1 MADALA
7 TGAKFRKAVEEHDL
21 VSARECMS
29 ENVEFHSPVAF
40 KHYSSLET
48 VMALLTHVSQ
58 TFEDFVY
65 IDDIQSGSSHMLRF
79 KARVGDK
86 AIEGVDLLEMGE
98 DGLVEKFTV
107 MVRPL
112 SAAIALAQAMG
123 ARIEAA
129 GGVPGA

>member
-7 TGAKFRKAVEEHDL
+7 TGAKFRKAVEEDDL

-48 VMALLTHVSQ
+48 VMPLLTHVSQ

-65 IDDIQSGSSHMLRF
+65 LDDLHSGSSHLLRF
-79 KARVGDK
+79 QVRLGD
-86 AIEGVDLLEMGE
+86 
-98 DGLVEKFTV
+98 
-107 MVRPL
+107 
-112 SAAIALAQAMG
+112 Q
-123 ARIEAA
+123 
-129 GGVPGA
+129 